1 MTQVQTGTY
10 PLAENVLNFARAVIN
25 DMLRQQ
31 AGAILTDT
39 APFTT
44 IFLNGSVRKT
54 QRYLA
59 NNGLFS
65 QVIDN
70 AILTP
75 ITPVAN
81 GDPATQVSI
90 SANGYNDGVNTHGN
104 VVLPP
109 DLILPLSLMQRQT
122 GSGAQF
128 TPMQPSKQ
136 PLQSRIPGPY
146 FGDWEWRDDGIYMVG
161 CSNTMDIR
169 IRYEAQIGRI
179 SQTANYST
187 TSIPIRDGEDALGWG
202 IVMLYAISRG
212 AAQRAEAKAMWTEE
226 CDTLINRYVRK
237 DQRIAVRPRGYAAG
251 GGTIDGALSGDYRRQ
266 VAFSIFSGDGYEP
279 ARRKSPIARFP
290 VRSGHLY

>member
-1 MTQVQTGTY
+1 MADVQTGTY
-10 PLAENVLNFARAVIN
+10 PIAENVLNFARACIN

-39 APFTT
+39 APFTN

-59 NNGLFS
+59 NNGLYS

-75 ITPVAN
+75 IAPVAN
-81 GDPATQVSI
+81 SDPGTQVSI
-90 SANGYNDGVNTHGN
+90 SANGYNNGATTNSN

-109 DLILPLSLMQRQT
+109 DLILPLSIMQRQT

-128 TPMQPSKQ
+128 VPMNPAKQ

-146 FGDWEWRDDGIYMVG
+146 FGEWEWRDDGIYMVG
-161 CSNTMDIR
+161 CTNTMDIR
-169 IRYEAQIGRI
+169 LRYEAMIARI
-179 SQTANYST
+179 SATANYAS
-187 TSIPIRDGEDALGWG
+187 TSIPIRDGEDSLGWG

-212 AAQRAEAKAMWTEE
+212 AAQRVEAKAMWTEE

-237 DQRIAVRPRGYAAG
+237 DQRIAVRPRGFAAG
-251 GGTIDGALSGDYRRQ
+251 GGTIDGALSGDYR
-266 VAFSIFSGDGYEP
+266 
-279 ARRKSPIARFP
+279 
-290 VRSGHLY
+290 